1 MQVVSAIP
9 KYLIE
14 LAQKS
19 HIDKINFL
27 CPNLFQLAPDVSLNL
42 LKMKNKDYYWLLI
55 NNEKQ
60 QIKASS
66 NWKRDLQID
75 ETTLETSFTRVKS
88 ICSDNK
94 LSASAQNCSH
104 KKRIVHLW
112 YRGQLAVFILWTN
125 DSIIHTFSKCHWTQF
140 IVLP

>member
-19 HIDKINFL
+19 HIDKIN
-27 CPNLFQLAPDVSLNL
+27 LFQLAPDVSLDL

-55 NNEKQ
+55 DSEKHE
-60 QIKASS
+60 IKASS
-66 NWKRDLQID
+66 KWKRDLQID
-75 ETTLETSFTRVKS
+75 ETILETSFTRVKG

-94 LSASAQNCSH
+94 LKEFYFKLLH
-104 KKRIVHLW
+104 RTVVKKRIVHLW
-112 YRGQLAVFILWTN
+112 YRGQLAVFILWTKRFN
-125 DSIIHTFSKCHWTQF
+125 NSHLFEMSLDT

>member
-27 CPNLFQLAPDVSLNL
+27 CPNLFQLAPDVSLDL

-55 NNEKQ
+55 DSEKHE
-60 QIKASS
+60 IKASS
-66 NWKRDLQID
+66 KWKRDLQID
-75 ETTLETSFTRVKS
+75 ETILETSFTRVKS
-88 ICSDNK
+88 ICSNNK
-94 LSASAQNCSH
+94 R
-104 KKRIVHLW
+104 KEF
-112 YRGQLAVFILWTN
+112 YF
-125 DSIIHTFSKCHWTQF
+125 
-140 IVLP
+140 